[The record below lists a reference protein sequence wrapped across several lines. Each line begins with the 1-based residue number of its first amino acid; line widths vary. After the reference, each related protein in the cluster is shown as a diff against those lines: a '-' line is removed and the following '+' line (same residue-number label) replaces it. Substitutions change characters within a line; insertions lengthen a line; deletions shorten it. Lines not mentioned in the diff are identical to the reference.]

1 MTSPVPID
9 NEEAAEL
16 ARRLHDGPLQIF
28 HAIRLRLGALRKRTG
43 PQDSAL
49 IDQLSEEALKGV
61 KDLQRVM
68 LRLDPSLPFEDP
80 DKGRD

>member
-1 MTSPVPID
+1 MGLINEGSSLTSPVPID

-28 HAIRLRLGALRKRTG
+28 HAIRLHLGALRKRTG

-49 IDQLSEEALKGV
+49 IGELSEESLKG
-61 KDLQRVM
+61 LEG
-68 LRLDPSLPFEDP
+68 PPESHATI
-80 DKGRD
+80 